1 MAVWGIGVKPA
12 RPLAGSMTGYGLPD
26 IASYHAVAMS
36 HIRSVIARHSKP
48 FAQRM
53 PHQYMRHPLVYI
65 ATCRSMQEVY
75 LQMLNTTT
83 YAPHGARRGRAVSR
97 VAGGAV
103 LGKRFKN

>member
-1 MAVWGIGVKPA
+1 
-12 RPLAGSMTGYGLPD
+12 
-26 IASYHAVAMS
+26 MS

-83 YAPHGARRGRAVSR
+83 YAPHGARRGRALSR

-103 LGKRFKN
+103 LGKQFKN